1 MNSTVAVLDGVV
13 SDLVGM
19 LRADAVGTLSDAEKL
34 AVLLGAG
41 KALRLL
47 EAVVVETV
55 ASADVDFANGFGCR
69 NLNELLQ
76 RALLTDAP
84 GAAKVVKAADAVHR
98 EISVTSGERLPAR
111 YPALRE
117 ALLDG

>member
-1 MNSTVAVLDGVV
+1 
-13 SDLVGM
+13 
-19 LRADAVGTLSDAEKL
+19 AEKL
-34 AVLLGAG
+34 TVLLGAG

-55 ASADVDFANGFGCR
+55 ASADVDFANAFGCR
-69 NLNELLQ
+69 NVNELLQ

-84 GAAKVVKAADAVHR
+84 GASKVSKAADAVHR

-117 ALLDG
+117 ALLDGAIGVAGLLAATGPLERAGNRIGNADR